1 MLNISTKK
9 KLVKLQFQ
17 LPHDLKSRSD
27 LVLKYHKDNGISIPM
42 DTFVE
47 YLLGRMLEE
56 SPDLADFRAYEAE
69 EALKP
74 KETAKETAKALDDE
88 PEAAKEAV
96 AAKVSEGKEP
106 VAEKASPSRAPV
118 STEAAREIAK
128 REMERRANSQVQ
140 GNQSNVTTSAE

>member
-1 MLNISTKK
+1 MLNLSTKK

-17 LPHDLKSRSD
+17 LPHDLKTRSD

-47 YLLGRMLEE
+47 YLLGRMLDE
-56 SPDLADFRAYEAE
+56 SPELADFRAYEAA

-74 KETAKETAKALDDE
+74 KETPKETPEALDDE

-96 AAKVSEGKEP
+96 AVKVSEDKEA
-106 VAEKASPSRAPV
+106 VAEKVSPARVPV
-118 STEAAREIAK
+118 STEAAREITK

-140 GNQSNVTTSAE
+140 GNQSNVNTPAE